1 MEFGRYYEE
10 FEVGAIYKHWPGRTI
25 TEYDNTLF
33 ALLSMNQNPLFIDE
47 HYARTQPLG
56 RRPVLDTLIF
66 SLTVGMSVSDT
77 SGKTI
82 ANLGYESVV
91 FERPMFPGD
100 SLYAESEVLEMR
112 ESASKPDR
120 GIVAIET
127 RGFNQNDERV
137 IVLRRRY
144 LAPEERFRVKAI
156 HARIGGVS
164 SSARTPPNCPPKFSI
179 APAIS
184 CSTIWR
190 ARFAA
195 RAKNPRPRSNE

>member
-47 HYARTQPLG
+47 HYARAQPLG
-56 RRPVLDTLIF
+56 RRPVLDSLIF

-82 ANLGYESVV
+82 ANLGYESVL
-91 FERPMFPGD
+91 FEQPMFAGD
-100 SLYAESEVLEMR
+100 SLYAESEVLQKR

-127 RGFNQNDERV
+127 RGYNQNKQRV

-144 LAPEERFRVKAI
+144 L
-156 HARIGGVS
+156 
-164 SSARTPPNCPPKFSI
+164 TPKKITS
-179 APAIS
+179 
-184 CSTIWR
+184 
-190 ARFAA
+190 
-195 RAKNPRPRSNE
+195 